1 MTYSP
6 KKTIEEEQEEIE
18 IKVSKRIDELLS
30 SIKQVGSMYVEP
42 GDVVL
47 VQVDEDATN
56 EMMAN
61 LQKMLSK
68 VFKDNKGIFTTDKI
82 EFKVIKKGESDG
94 QQSKEIEDL
103 KKEVEQLKTQLQNLQ
118 GFVSKHTPV

>member
-18 IKVSKRIDELLS
+18 IKVSKRIDELLA

-47 VQVDEDATN
+47 VQVDKDTTN

-68 VFKDNKGIFTTDKI
+68 VFKDNKGIFTTDNI

>member
-1 MTYSP
+1 MTYTP

-18 IKVSKRIDELLS
+18 IKVSKKIDELLA

-47 VQVDEDATN
+47 VQVDKDTTN